1 MKVCSAAG
9 CDVGMDVDLQEL
21 TIVHYPDPCLRKVCE
36 PITRFD
42 DDLAAFAARMIELMH
57 AGKGVG
63 LAAPQVGI
71 LKRLFVMNAT
81 GEEGD
86 DCVFVNPEIHDMRGN
101 KEAEEGCLSI
111 PEVYVQVRRAL
122 RCRIVGQNLA
132 GEPVEVDLEELP
144 ARICQHET
152 DHLNG
157 VLILDR
163 MGPGDR
169 IKVRKRL
176 RELEAAYKSRG
187 SR

>member
-1 MKVCSAAG
+1 
-9 CDVGMDVDLQEL
+9 MDVDLQEL